1 MDLTPDPSQPAPETQ
16 AHHASGRRV
25 KRRLMVVVAGLYVAS
40 LAAAVVLIL
49 RAPARGPAG
58 NGRDQVQGLMALG
71 KDRDAVGWIAIH
83 GAITNSQ
90 SGRPWEKGAEQWVR
104 RIKAMSET
112 KGVKAIVLSINSPGG
127 SVGAVQEIHSQI
139 LRIRKEKKIPFVALF
154 GDISASGGYYI
165 AAACD
170 KIVAHPGTLTGSIGV
185 IFSVSNLEGL
195 FGKIGYKMDAIK
207 SGKFKDI
214 GSPARPMTKEER
226 ELLQKMIDDA
236 YGQFLQAVADGRGAP
251 VEKVR
256 PLAEGLIY
264 TGQQA
269 VQTDPKLVD
278 VLGDSDDAVALA
290 GKMGGIAGKPRVRRD
305 TERISDIFEM
315 LDARFHGL
323 LQAQAPILGELSG
336 AERFG
341 LEYRWRGF

>member
-1 MDLTPDPSQPAPETQ
+1 MDPTPDAPTPAPEN
-16 AHHASGRRV
+16 HLHPASGRRI
-25 KRRLMVVVAGLYVAS
+25 KRRLMFAVAGLYAAS

-49 RAPARGPAG
+49 RAPARPAA
-58 NGRDQVQGLMALG
+58 NGRGQDQGLLSLA
-71 KDRDAVGWIAIH
+71 KDRDSVGWITIH

-90 SGRPWEKGAEQWVR
+90 SGRPWEKGSEQWVR

-112 KGVKAIVLSINSPGG
+112 KGVKAIVLAINSPGG
-127 SVGAVQEIHSQI
+127 SVGAVQEMHSQI
-139 LRIRKEKKIPFVALF
+139 LRIRKEKKLPFVAVF
-154 GDISASGGYYI
+154 GDIAASGGYYI
-165 AAACD
+165 ATACD
-170 KIVAHPGTLTGSIGV
+170 KIVSHPGTLTGSIGV

-195 FGKIGYKMDAIK
+195 FGKIGYKMEPIK
-207 SGKFKDI
+207 SGKYKDI
-214 GSPARPMTKEER
+214 GSPARTMTKEER
-226 ELLQKMIDDA
+226 ELLQAMIDDA
-236 YGQFLQAVADGRGAP
+236 YGQFLGAVADGRGMP
-251 VEKVR
+251 PEQVK
-256 PLAEGLIY
+256 PLADGRIY

-269 VQTDPKLVD
+269 LEVKLVD
-278 VLGDSDDAVALA
+278 ALGDSEDAASLA
-290 GKMGGIAGKPRVRRD
+290 GKLGGISGKPRIRRN

>member
-1 MDLTPDPSQPAPETQ
+1 MDLTPDTPQPAPETQ
-16 AHHASGRRV
+16 SHQASGRRI
-25 KRRLMVVVAGLYVAS
+25 KRRLMYAVAGLYAAS
-40 LAAAVVLIL
+40 LAAAAVLIL
-49 RAPARGPAG
+49 RAPARGPA
-58 NGRDQVQGLMALG
+58 NGRDQAQSILALA
-71 KDRDAVGWIAIH
+71 KDRDSVGWIAIH

-90 SGRPWEKGAEQWVR
+90 SGRPWEKGSEQWVR

-154 GDISASGGYYI
+154 NDIAASGGYYI

-195 FGKIGYKMDAIK
+195 FGKVGYKMEAIK

-226 ELLQKMIDDA
+226 ELLQAMIDDA
-236 YGQFLQAVADGRGAP
+236 YGQFLKAVADGRGMPA
-251 VEKVR
+251 EQVR
-256 PLAEGLIY
+256 PLADGRIY

-269 VQTDPKLVD
+269 LDAKLVD
-278 VLGDSDDAVALA
+278 AVGDSDDAAALA
-290 GKMGGIAGKPRVRRD
+290 GKLGGISGKPRVRRD
-305 TERISDIFEM
+305 VERISDIFEM

-323 LQAQAPILGELSG
+323 LQVQAPILGELSG

>member
-1 MDLTPDPSQPAPETQ
+1 M
-16 AHHASGRRV
+16 
-25 KRRLMVVVAGLYVAS
+25 
-40 LAAAVVLIL
+40 
-49 RAPARGPAG
+49 
-58 NGRDQVQGLMALG
+58 
-71 KDRDAVGWIAIH
+71 
-83 GAITNSQ
+83 
-90 SGRPWEKGAEQWVR
+90 
-104 RIKAMSET
+104 
-112 KGVKAIVLSINSPGG
+112 
-127 SVGAVQEIHSQI
+127 
-139 LRIRKEKKIPFVALF
+139 
-154 GDISASGGYYI
+154 
-165 AAACD
+165 
-170 KIVAHPGTLTGSIGV
+170 
-185 IFSVSNLEGL
+185 
-195 FGKIGYKMDAIK
+195 
-207 SGKFKDI
+207 
-214 GSPARPMTKEER
+214 
-226 ELLQKMIDDA
+226 
-236 YGQFLQAVADGRGAP
+236 
-251 VEKVR
+251 EKVR